1 MPKWQHRQFLQKCP
15 WANRGPILTRKTR
28 DNFERSRQ
36 NHSESAIWWAA
47 ARVTSPET
55 TRGVANI
62 YGAIEPDLKP
72 LRITDFTAD
81 DAMEIELFGFYQQP
95 SSSNPSHPPASCCY
109 NPALLSQRPHAGY
122 SCCLHN

>member
-1 MPKWQHRQFLQKCP
+1 MSFTT
-15 WANRGPILTRKTR
+15 RGSPIAS
-28 DNFERSRQ
+28 EY
-36 NHSESAIWWAA
+36 NHIAW
-47 ARVTSPET
+47 VET

-72 LRITDFTAD
+72 LRITDFTSD

-95 SSSNPSHPPASCCY
+95 SSSNPSHSPSCCY
-109 NPALLSQRPHAGY
+109 NPAPFSQRPHAGY